1 MQWWCA
7 ARGSAWT
14 WSWQAYPGVWL
25 FVLVVAL
32 AYWRF
37 LGLGRGPFAR
47 LGGTHAE
54 ATAVGRGV
62 PPRGWPGWFLAGL
75 LCLWLALDWPI
86 GALGAGYLASVHM
99 LQFVLITLIAP
110 PLILLGVP
118 AGRPE
123 PRAGSRS
130 LLRLVTHPLI
140 ALVTFNLIIIFT
152 HLPSVVDTLMAT
164 QLGSFLIDMVWLVG
178 GVVFW
183 WPIILD
189 SPARPGFGHPMK
201 IGYLILATIVNTGTF
216 LYLTFSELPVYS
228 IYELAPPVYGIPA
241 RDDQRMAGLL
251 MKAGTAAVLWTAI
264 GVLFYSWYREEN
276 DEAPSTSHA

>member
-1 MQWWCA
+1 
-7 ARGSAWT
+7 
-14 WSWQAYPGVWL
+14 
-25 FVLVVAL
+25 VVV
-32 AYWRF
+32 RRPR
-37 LGLGRGPFAR
+37 LGLDVELAGLPRGLALHPRGRPP
-47 LGGTHAE
+47 E
-54 ATAVGRGV
+54 ATAAGRGV

-99 LQFVLITLIAP
+99 LQFVLIALIAP
-110 PLILLGVP
+110 ALILLGVP

-123 PRAGSRS
+123 LRAGSRS
-130 LLRLVTHPLI
+130 LLRLTTHPLI
-140 ALVTFNLIIIFT
+140 ALVLFNLVIIFT
-152 HLPSVVDTLMAT
+152 HLPSVVDTLMVS
-164 QLGSFLIDMVWLVG
+164 QLGSFLIDMVWLAG
-178 GVVFW
+178 GVLFW

-189 SPARPGFGHPMK
+189 SPARPGFGHPMKIGYLIPMK

-228 IYELAPPVYGIPA
+228 TYELAPPVYGIPA
-241 RDDQRMAGLL
+241 RDDQRVAGLL

>member
-25 FVLVVAL
+25 FVLAIGL

-37 LGLGRGPFAR
+37 FGLGRRLTAR
-47 LGGTHAE
+47 HGGAHAE
-54 ATAVGRGV
+54 RTAAGRGV

-75 LCLWLALDWPI
+75 LCLWLGLDWPI

-99 LQFVLITLIAP
+99 LQFVLIALVAP

-123 PRAGSRS
+123 LRAGSRG
-130 LLRLVTHPLI
+130 LLRMATHPLI
-140 ALVTFNLIIIFT
+140 ALVLFNLVIIFT
-152 HLPSVVDTLMAT
+152 HLPSVVDSLMAS
-164 QLGSFLIDMVWLVG
+164 QLGSFLIDMVWLTG

-189 SPARPGFGHPMK
+189 SPARPGFGNPMK

-216 LYLTFSELPVYS
+216 LYLTFSELPIYS
-228 IYELAPPVYGIPA
+228 TYELAPPVYGISA
-241 RDDQRMAGLL
+241 RDDQTMAGLL
-251 MKAGTAAVLWTAI
+251 MKVGTAAVLWTAI
-264 GVLFYSWYREEN
+264 GVLFYLWYREDSNE
-276 DEAPSTSHA
+276 PSSTSHA